1 MADFLVTSETI
12 NAQYEY
18 KDTSII
24 VQGGYVKDAKTDGLL
39 SLQGSC
45 YRNNSG
51 NVGDYVGNFNGYIR
65 NGEIKY
71 DLSEMTR
78 ADSNLVWDAIDD
90 IESNV
95 LPQSNGE

>member
-1 MADFLVTSETI
+1 MAEFTITSETI

-18 KDTSII
+18 VDTSIF
-24 VQGGYVKDAKTDGLL
+24 VQGAYVTNKQTDELI

-45 YRNNSG
+45 SRNNNGSAG
-51 NVGDYVGNFNGYIR
+51 AYIGNFNGYIR

-95 LPQSNGE
+95 LPQPNGE